1 MKKVAKSLLLAALS
15 CAVLSGCQDLN
26 DEQDELF
33 QEIINSEE
41 ITVGIDGIDV
51 KYPPLEIIK
60 TEPEILDDANI
71 NIKLDFIEE
80 KSGHWINHIV
90 NSNLPGNVA
99 QAIQSGEIDL
109 ILGAWENEWVEY
121 KTSDFWRDDWQLI
134 KFDAPKHYLP
144 YFSEVVDKTEKVHDF
159 SDCLSAGTYYL
170 KAEYNGVVYKGYFE
184 LALPTVAKE
193 YIESVTYDGITVDS
207 SNVLQFPLL
216 LEDSLDKTSTENK
229 VVIAGALTTEEFRK
243 ISAYLRSNDKYI
255 SEIDLSGLDL
265 ENFPSSNQGAGDNSV
280 FYQCKNLKK
289 VVLPSN
295 LKVLGEG
302 AFTDCTALEEV
313 VLPSTLE
320 EIEWSAF
327 CYCNSLK
334 SILIPASVKI
344 INQTAFYQ
352 CYALEEVVFE
362 EGSKLEKL
370 GARVFY
376 ECKKLTSFTFPP
388 SISKIVPVV
397 VRNTNSYSTSSYT
410 FDTCQ
415 NLKTITLYNTVKE
428 FGINEFSNC
437 NISTINFYGTEEEWK
452 AIKNKPSRLSSATV
466 NFITE

>member
-1 MKKVAKSLLLAALS
+1 MKKVFKSLFLAALS

-41 ITVGIDGIDV
+41 ITVGIDCIDV
-51 KYPPLEIIK
+51 KYPPLEVITK
-60 TEPEILDDANI
+60 EPEILDDANI
-71 NIKLDFIEE
+71 NVKLDFIEE

-144 YFSEVVDKTEKVHDF
+144 YFSEVVDKTGKVHDF

-170 KAEYNGVVYKGYFE
+170 KAEYNGVEYKGYFE
-184 LALPTVAKE
+184 LTLPTAVKE

-207 SNVLQFPLL
+207 SNILQFPLL
-216 LEDSLDKTSTENK
+216 LEDSLDKTSTDNK
-229 VVIAGALTTEEFRK
+229 VVFAGALTTEEFRK

-265 ENFPSSNQGAGDNSV
+265 ENFPSSNQGAGSNAV

-302 AFTDCTALEEV
+302 AFSYCTALEEV

-320 EIEWSAF
+320 EIEWSVFAH
-327 CYCNSLK
+327 CSNLK
-334 SILIPASVKI
+334 TITIPASVRI
-344 INQTAFYQ
+344 IQQT
-352 CYALEEVVFE
+352 
-362 EGSKLEKL
+362 
-370 GARVFY
+370 VFY
-376 ECKKLTSFTFPP
+376 ECKLLEEVIFEKDSKMEKLGYECFYNCP
-388 SISKIVPVV
+388 K
-397 VRNTNSYSTSSYT
+397 
-410 FDTCQ
+410 
-415 NLKTITLYNTVKE
+415 LKTIEIPPSVTDLIPITSRTTYTPTSIISSCSGLTTVTLYNSIKE
-428 FGINEFSNC
+428 MKTTEFSNC
-437 NISTINFYGTEEEWK
+437 PNLSTINFYGTEEEWK
-452 AIKNKPSRLSSATV
+452 AIKNKPSRLSSVTV
-466 NFITE
+466 KFLTE

>member
-1 MKKVAKSLLLAALS
+1 MKKVGKAFLLAAMS
-15 CAVLSGCQDLN
+15 CAVIMGCQDLTE
-26 DEQDELF
+26 EQDDLIQDLIETGELVAPDYA
-33 QEIINSEE
+33 EASYISPLPV
-41 ITVGIDGIDV
+41 ITV
-51 KYPPLEIIK
+51 
-60 TEPEILDDANI
+60 EPEILDDANFDVAI
-71 NIKLDFIEE
+71 DLLEE

-90 NSNLPGNVA
+90 SSRLPGEVA
-99 QAIQSGEIDL
+99 NAVQNDEADL

-144 YFSEVVDKTEKVHDF
+144 YFSEVVDKTGKVHDF

-184 LALPTVAKE
+184 LTLPTAVKE

-207 SNVLQFPLL
+207 SNILQFPLL
-216 LEDSLDKTSTENK
+216 LEDSLDKTSTDNK

-265 ENFPSSNQGAGDNSV
+265 ENFPSSNQGAGSNAV

-302 AFTDCTALEEV
+302 AFSYCTALEEV

-320 EIEWSAF
+320 EIEWSVFAH
-327 CYCNSLK
+327 CSNLK
-334 SILIPASVKI
+334 TITIPASVRI
-344 INQTAFYQ
+344 IQQT
-352 CYALEEVVFE
+352 
-362 EGSKLEKL
+362 
-370 GARVFY
+370 VFY
-376 ECKKLTSFTFPP
+376 ECKLLEEVIFEKDSKMEKLGYECFYNCP
-388 SISKIVPVV
+388 K
-397 VRNTNSYSTSSYT
+397 
-410 FDTCQ
+410 
-415 NLKTITLYNTVKE
+415 LKTIEIPPSVTDLIPITSRTTYTPTSIISSCSGLTTVTLYNSIKE
-428 FGINEFSNC
+428 MKTTEFSNC
-437 NISTINFYGTEEEWK
+437 PNLSTINFYGTEEEWK
-452 AIKNKPSRLSSATV
+452 AIKNKPSRLSSVTV
-466 NFITE
+466 KFLTE

>member
-1 MKKVAKSLLLAALS
+1 MKKVGKAFLLAAMS
-15 CAVLSGCQDLN
+15 CAVIMGCQDLTE
-26 DEQDELF
+26 EQDDLIQDLIETGELVAPDYA
-33 QEIINSEE
+33 EASYISPLPA
-41 ITVGIDGIDV
+41 ITV
-51 KYPPLEIIK
+51 
-60 TEPEILDDANI
+60 EPEILDDANFDVAI
-71 NIKLDFIEE
+71 DLLEE

-90 NSNLPGNVA
+90 SSRLPGEVA
-99 QAIQSGEIDL
+99 NAVQNGEADL

-144 YFSEVVDKTEKVHDF
+144 YFSEVVDKTGKVHDF

-184 LALPTVAKE
+184 LTLPTAVKE

-207 SNVLQFPLL
+207 SNILQFPLL
-216 LEDSLDKTSTENK
+216 LEDSLDKTSTDNK

-243 ISAYLRSNDKYI
+243 ISVYLRNNNKYI

-265 ENFPSSNQGAGDNSV
+265 EKFPSSNQGAGNNAV

-370 GARVFY
+370 GY
-376 ECKKLTSFTFPP
+376 ECFYNCPK
-388 SISKIVPVV
+388 
-397 VRNTNSYSTSSYT
+397 
-410 FDTCQ
+410 
-415 NLKTITLYNTVKE
+415 LKTIEIPPSVTDLIPITSRTTYTPTSIISSCSGLTTVTLYNSIKE
-428 FGINEFSNC
+428 MKTTEFSNC
-437 NISTINFYGTEEEWK
+437 PNLTTINFYGTEVEWK
-452 AIKNKPSRLSSATV
+452 AIKNKPTKLNSITV

>member
-1 MKKVAKSLLLAALS
+1 MKKVFKSLFLAALS

-41 ITVGIDGIDV
+41 ITVGIDCIDV
-51 KYPPLEIIK
+51 KYPPLEVII
-60 TEPEILDDANI
+60 TEPEIRDDANI
-71 NIKLDFIEE
+71 NVKLDFIEE

-144 YFSEVVDKTEKVHDF
+144 YFSEVVDKTGKVHDF

-184 LALPTVAKE
+184 LTLPTAVKE

-207 SNVLQFPLL
+207 SNILQFPLL
-216 LEDSLDKTSTENK
+216 LEDSLDKTSTDNK

-265 ENFPSSNQGAGDNSV
+265 ERTHSSGTGSSEGGA
-280 FYQCKNLKK
+280 FYNCNNLRKII
-289 VVLPSN
+289 LPSN
-295 LKVLGEG
+295 LKILGEG
-302 AFTDCTALEEV
+302 TLARCDN
-313 VLPSTLE
+313 LE
-320 EIEWSAF
+320 EIVLPETLETMEWSAIAR
-327 CYCNSLK
+327 CINLK
-334 SILIPASVKI
+334 SIYIPASVKYI
-344 INQTAFYQ
+344 YQTVFYM
-352 CYALEEVVFE
+352 CHELEEVTFA
-362 EGSKLEKL
+362 EGSQLQRL
-370 GARVFY
+370 GAKCFY
-376 ECKKLTSFTFPP
+376 DCRKLKSF
-388 SISKIVPVV
+388 IVPSSV
-397 VRNTNSYSTSSYT
+397 TNLAPMGTSNPNADSGSHIFENCPKLRT
-410 FDTCQ
+410 V
-415 NLKTITLYNTVKE
+415 TLYNSVQKM
-428 FGINEFSNC
+428 GSSEFSNC
-437 NISTINFYGTEEEWK
+437 PNLSTINFYGTEVEWK
-452 AIKNKPSRLSSATV
+452 AIKNKPSRLSSTTV